1 MAKKMTL
8 LVSMETLNFETKQRD
23 QMIAEK
29 EAYIQSLIND
39 LERYKRMLDM
49 ANINLGKM
57 NLKHQRLL
65 ETLEALIRSEHET
78 HE

>member
-8 LVSMETLNFETKQRD
+8 WVSMETLNFEKKQRD

-39 LERYKRMLDM
+39 LERYKRRLDM

>member
-1 MAKKMTL
+1 MANKL
-8 LVSMETLNFETKQRD
+8 DVWVSMETLNFETKQRD
-23 QMIAEK
+23 QVIAEK

-78 HE
+78 C

>member
-8 LVSMETLNFETKQRD
+8 WVSMETLNFETKQRD

-39 LERYKRMLDM
+39 LERYKRRLDM

-78 HE
+78 C

>member
-8 LVSMETLNFETKQRD
+8 WVSMETLNFETKQRD

-39 LERYKRMLDM
+39 LERYKRRLDM
-49 ANINLGKM
+49 ANINLEKM